1 MNASKTQPYFLFALL
16 LGVALLAFFIFRPFL
31 IPLSLAAIFAAVLYP
46 LNVKFLAIFKASK
59 GLSAL
64 LTLIISVSFIAFPL
78 YFIGSSVMTQAE
90 STYVGMTQAGG
101 QQTVRSIVL
110 TIGSTLEGI
119 VPGATR
125 ISENVARDVNSYISS
140 ALSWILA
147 HVGTVFSSALALGL
161 DLFIFL
167 FALYYFLKEGPKVRK
182 AIVSIS
188 PFNDT
193 DDEQIIE
200 RLSRTVNSVVKG
212 SMLVA
217 VVQGVIAGIGFT
229 LFGVPNALLW
239 GTVTAFAALIPGV
252 GTSLVLVPSIIYL
265 FITGNSAGGVGLVV
279 WGVLAVGLV
288 DNFLGPKVMGRGI
301 HMHQLVV
308 LLAVLGGVAFFGPA
322 GIFLGPLAISL
333 LIALF
338 SIYSDG
344 IRRA

>member
-1 MNASKTQPYFLFALL
+1 
-16 LGVALLAFFIFRPFL
+16 
-31 IPLSLAAIFAAVLYP
+31 
-46 LNVKFLAIFKASK
+46 
-59 GLSAL
+59 
-64 LTLIISVSFIAFPL
+64 
-78 YFIGSSVMTQAE
+78 MTQAE